1 MSGIAGTIYEMLKE
15 SRYTVVLSGRAML
28 EESGYPVVRDGESP
42 MPLRKSMGTP
52 PRRSFP
58 APFFLPGSSSF
69 MIFIGM
75 NSSRRWTYR
84 RERGIMKWPGWRSQA
99 SFRPS

>member
-28 EESGYPVVRDGESP
+28 EESGYPVVRDGGESYAIEE
-42 MPLRKSMGTP
+42 KYGYSAEEI
-52 PRRSFP
+52 F
-58 APFFLPGSSSF
+58 SSSFFSTRKQQF